1 MRNDIQLNNTEVN
14 LELKSRMASLSNK
27 QKAGIAKTIQID
39 LLKELANNLKNFSS
53 ITQEQWKKTIT
64 KLKNYKKLIKLN
76 GDNFTKFIDML
87 LPLLGAFLG
96 CMFAYKMNKENAIE
110 AGSSEIALP
119 DGTMTTSTDEFIK
132 QAQRQLPQQ
141 KGSISYIPTWC
152 KEEKYKFAYKIK
164 EDANDNDG
172 NDSNNENNNCQL
184 SLCPPADQTNLAI
197 LDTLSPM
204 RESKG
209 IVVEYDSGYPHYI
222 NVQVGSVLSF
232 NQNIGVIK
240 DLPVKSQVRGLV
252 VKKTRNYFI
261 ADYIDEL
268 PEIDEDKLMEKYTN
282 KDMEDICDLFN
293 NNANIT
299 NFIKD
304 YLLELRIP
312 AVAGSKHAG
321 IPVTGAKCIKKYRK
335 AGRRI
340 QKKYEKKVKKA
351 CAKDTVEAFARKSKL
366 HKLKER
372 LDDYKKEAF
381 EQIIDLYQNY
391 KQTGFGTLGRI
402 GDYMLYDEYMDFL
415 LDEEKFRY
423 DDKNP
428 YVVKMFKLICK
439 FIGTRSKVE
448 KNESNLPGL
457 ITKFNVLCKKTLH
470 RYWNPREGY
479 YARLKSMFQYEYY
492 TNDTEHLIEAL
503 VTDKDAVSMYQKVYD
518 YLKVVCNYKT
528 PETTSIQYSDN
539 IDVKAL
545 LKAGGE
551 DKTDMTMDSDLK
563 KIAYNF
569 CMLRNIEISAQDDT
583 IYSTSVANRGIV
595 TAFTILHAVSGII
608 IDQYFEE
615 LIPVDPIMLAAM
627 AILRPYLKT
636 LQKITQS
643 EANEL
648 AQLGKEVITWYR
660 KKGDA
665 VNDPHLFDA
674 FKEIPWQAESQIV
687 YDNEYYDYTF
697 LQYEKNDSDAMLK
710 KSEKEPFDFDAGD
723 DSDDYYNKLNYL
735 NTVSGPNQFLYWL
748 RYLTIAT
755 IVNCMLPIY
764 WGTGIIILG
773 APVILPIIM
782 LPFFVL
788 SGRVTVVF
796 GIGLCGICPMPLIL
810 FVNLGNTKGSILIPL
825 NILADVMK
833 KSLKQVANS
842 QQKVLT
848 AAYAP
853 AIAALDAKINAYKS
867 DLDELED
874 KIHNLDS
881 YIKNNK
887 KVVRNIKKRKKE
899 DPTTQPT

>member
-1 MRNDIQLNNTEVN
+1 MRNDIQLNNTDIN
-14 LELKSRMASLSNK
+14 LELKGRMASLSNK

-64 KLKNYKKLIKLN
+64 KLKNYKKLIKLD

-110 AGSSEIALP
+110 AGSSEIQLP
-119 DGTMTTSTDEFIK
+119 DGTVTTDTSAFVQQT
-132 QAQRQLPQQ
+132 QRQFPQP

-152 KEEKYKFAYKIK
+152 KENKYKFSYKITEK
-164 EDANDNDG
+164 DSTGG
-172 NDSNNENNNCQL
+172 NTNSNEGDDCRM
-184 SLCPPADQTNLAI
+184 SLCPPEDQTNLAN
-197 LDTLSPM
+197 LDNLSPN

-209 IVVEYDSGYPHYI
+209 IIVEYDSGYPHYI

-252 VKKTRNYFI
+252 VKKTKNYFI

-268 PEIDEDKLMEKYTN
+268 PEIDADKLMEKYTN
-282 KDMEDICDLFN
+282 KEMEDICDVFN
-293 NNANIT
+293 DNANIT
-299 NFIKD
+299 RFIKD

-312 AVAGSKHAG
+312 AVAGSKYAG

-335 AGRRI
+335 AGRKI
-340 QKKYEKKVKKA
+340 QKKYENKVKKA

-366 HKLKER
+366 HMLKDK
-372 LDDYKKEAF
+372 LDDYKREAF
-381 EQIIDLYQNY
+381 EQIINLYTNY
-391 KQTGFGTLGRI
+391 KQTGYGTLGRI

-423 DDKNP
+423 DDENP
-428 YVVKMFKLICK
+428 YVVKMFKLLCK

-457 ITKFNVLCKKTLH
+457 ITKFNVLCKKTL
-470 RYWNPREGY
+470 RKYWNPSEGY
-479 YARLKSMFQYEYY
+479 YARLKNMFQYDYY
-492 TNDTEHLIEAL
+492 TNDTEQLIEAL
-503 VTDKDAVSMYQKVYD
+503 ATDKDAVSMYRKVYD

-528 PETTSIQYSDN
+528 PETQSIQYSDDM
-539 IDVKAL
+539 DVNAM
-545 LKAGGE
+545 LKGGGE
-551 DKTDMTMDSDLK
+551 DNTDMSMDSELR

-569 CMLRNIEISAQDDT
+569 CMLRNIEISANDDT

-608 IDQYFEE
+608 IDEYFEE

-627 AILRPYLKT
+627 SILRPYLKT

-643 EANEL
+643 EAYEME
-648 AQLGKEVITWYR
+648 QLGREVITWYR
-660 KKGDA
+660 KNGEK
-665 VNDPHLFDA
+665 VNDPHLFDS
-674 FKEIPWQAESQIV
+674 FKEIPWQTESQIV

-710 KSEKEPFDFDAGD
+710 KVQSEPFDFDAGD
-723 DSDDYYNKLNYL
+723 DSDDYYNKLKYL
-735 NTVSGPNQFLYWL
+735 KSQYGPGQFPYWL

-773 APVILPIIM
+773 APIILPIIM
-782 LPFFVL
+782 LPIFVL
-788 SGRVTVVF
+788 NGRVTVVF

-810 FVNLGNTKGSILIPL
+810 FVNMGNVDGSVLIPL

-853 AIAALDAKINAYKS
+853 AIASLDAKISSYKS
-867 DLDELED
+867 DLEELED

-899 DPTTQPT
+899 DPTTQPA